1 MMVKVWLSCLLVV
14 VLALGLTAAQSGAMS
29 AEVAAESSK
38 VEKLHQTKDKTNS
51 EKILDDKIG
60 KKGDAVKAAAP
71 AALEPV
77 EPPSIVLPVI
87 NLDNLLP
94 PKPES
99 DVPEPPP
106 EPSFGSHLLDWLMQ
120 NAKSARNQL
129 DDGLPTL
136 VAWPALEKW
145 WDQQQQPK
153 IAERWTAL
161 LESGGRI
168 LLWGFGVALAL
179 HFLLLPLRRN
189 MRVQQEGQKLTGRL
203 ALGLG
208 VFALDCVPVIA
219 FLVVGLTQLADSELT
234 VRVRMVL
241 QAGIYAAIFARVLLM
256 IGKLL
261 LAPRHGFMRLI
272 PVDDVTANS
281 LGRWLIAVT
290 LLAAGGTWLLDAAR
304 LLEMPVE
311 TSRSGARVLGA
322 LLLLCLIGIVRQSRV
337 PVATWL
343 RGQRLGNTSD
353 LLSWARHNLATLWHR
368 LTIAYLLIG
377 YTVTVMS
384 GGFSALL
391 QGTFTTLFVILAM
404 SLLLYGLNQLSLQAA
419 AAQARDARL
428 PLHQPALLTLLRLWV
443 SVGGVY
449 LILLGWNVD
458 FSAWMK
464 TDLVQ
469 RLTGAAFSVSIAI
482 ILAVLAYEILCSLQ
496 ERARQRQATVGRG
509 SSSVDRAARMQT
521 LHPLIR
527 NSAAVALGI
536 AVALIG
542 LAEIGV
548 NISPLLAGAGIVG
561 VAVGFG
567 SQALVK
573 DIITGLF
580 IIIEDTIHIGDVI
593 TCGTH
598 SGAVETMTIRTLRLR
613 DVNGNLHVL
622 PYSEVVGFINQT
634 RGFAFAVMEIGVAYD
649 TELRRAF
656 TVMAEVGEA
665 LRQDGEIGPNI
676 LAAPEINGILS
687 FGDYSIIIR
696 VRIKTLPGQ
705 QWAVRFAYMLAIK
718 ERFDAEGIRIP
729 FPTVTHQ
736 VQRTDLAL
744 LPSTPELPPQLI
756 PASQSPA

>member
-1 MMVKVWLSCLLVV
+1 MMVKFWLNRLLLA
-14 VLALGLTAAQSGAMS
+14 VLALALTVGGSNAATIEALPAGD
-29 AEVAAESSK
+29 K
-38 VEKLHQTKDKTNS
+38 VEKAARIKEKSAKDSEDKADKKSETAKTTPPS
-51 EKILDDKIG
+51 PTEPE
-60 KKGDAVKAAAP
+60 P
-71 AALEPV
+71 AA
-77 EPPSIVLPVI
+77 PPSIVLPVI

-99 DVPEPPP
+99 ETPEPPP

-120 NAKSARNQL
+120 SGKNVRDQL

-145 WDQQQQPK
+145 WNQQQQPK
-153 IAERWTAL
+153 LVERWTLL

-168 LLWGFGVALAL
+168 LFWGFGIALGL

-189 MRVQQEGQKLTGRL
+189 LRAQPDTQSLTNRL

-208 VFALDCVPVIA
+208 VLALDCVPVIA
-219 FLVVGLTQLADSELT
+219 FLIVGLAQLAAVELPI
-234 VRVRMVL
+234 RVRMVM

-256 IGKLL
+256 LGKLL
-261 LAPRHGFMRLI
+261 LAPRRAPLRLI
-272 PVDDVTANS
+272 PVDDMTAQHLS
-281 LGRWLIAVT
+281 RWLVAVT
-290 LLAAGGTWLLDAAR
+290 LLAAGGTWLLDAGR

-311 TSRSGARVLGA
+311 TVRSGARVLGA

-337 PVATWL
+337 PVAVWL
-343 RGQRLGNTSD
+343 RGKVPEAPSD
-353 LLSWARHNLATLWHR
+353 LLGWARHNLATRWHR

-384 GGFSALL
+384 GSFSALL

-419 AAQARDARL
+419 AAQARDTRL

-464 TDLVQ
+464 TDLMQ

-496 ERARQRQATVGRG
+496 ERSRQQQATVGRG
-509 SSSVDRAARMQT
+509 SSAVDRAARMQT
-521 LHPLIR
+521 LHPLVR

-536 AVALIG
+536 AVGLIG
-542 LAEIGV
+542 LAELGV
-548 NISPLLAGAGIVG
+548 NIAPLLAGAGIVG

-634 RGFAFAVMEIGVAYD
+634 RGFAFAVMEIGVAYETD
-649 TELRRAF
+649 LRRAF
-656 TVMAEVGEA
+656 AVMAEVGET

-676 LAAPEINGILS
+676 LAAPEVNGVIS
-687 FGDYSIIIR
+687 FADYSIVIR

-736 VQRTDLAL
+736 VQRGDTPLLANA
-744 LPSTPELPPQLI
+744 PELPPPLV
-756 PASQSPA
+756 PTSQKI